1 MISAGIFNAIV
12 PFSPFSED
20 NFLEWQD
27 GDIFWET
34 QKLHLTDPFR
44 AVRWITIGLIGALV
58 LGLAALAETSP
69 SGQLYDDGMAA
80 LEAED
85 FGLAEQLL
93 SEALVLEAQEFA
105 DPHPDIAVTLYHLA
119 QAQAALNKHK
129 EAIQSLQMAISIEEQ
144 FYGRD
149 DQETRITLQYL
160 AELLRVEG
168 RLERADEIHYELGQL
183 ALDRGQLLREQGAF
197 EIAQEQFGLSQNSF
211 ESMTSPEPETELL
224 VRNELGL
231 VASGRGRFNEAID
244 IYQGI
249 LAELPNVVDDFH
261 PAHAVLA
268 NNLGEALFSLGE
280 YEASVGWFTDALAR
294 NSITLGNLAEGTLT
308 ASTNL
313 AASLRVMGRYNE
325 AKELLETGLDE
336 LNEASEG
343 FELQLAQIQTEL
355 GIILLESGN
364 LDRAQSLFEQAYQLR
379 SRLLPSEHP
388 EVQASIHNLAKSLRT
403 NGKIDEAISMYQG
416 IWDTHVIR
424 SDNRARILY
433 ELASSFADLGDFEG
447 AQAYF
452 EEALKT
458 GRQILEPSHSTM
470 LDITVDFAELLLAR
484 GRIQDSLRLL
494 RTADHLGRTDRNTYL
509 LALTQKAELAGSES
523 VFDEAFEVGQKTR
536 RSASKSVTELIS
548 RRLAAGD
555 DDLAAMIRDEQD
567 LELQLETAHQR
578 LIEAKVDNDRDL
590 IGFLQSHIS
599 ESKSDLKRLRQQI
612 ADAYPDYE
620 ALVRPEPSSA
630 EEAQQALTANEALVV
645 IDTVR
650 GQGLDFVWVIT
661 PEHRRWVAL
670 ETGEDEIA
678 ELVNRVRATAVD
690 PSKDFDKKSAHAL
703 YQLTLGAH
711 EDLLDD
717 KDHLYF
723 VINGSMASIPV
734 NLLVT
739 HIPFL
744 GRPKYLIETHSISML
759 PSVKNLAK
767 RTQVAASHSFNRP
780 VLAFGDPS
788 YKPTN
793 LNLEAPIAP
802 DQSVSLY
809 QSPNLERLWA
819 QPVLPDTRDEVTN
832 VLDALGNDGSLA
844 FFGTDAS
851 EKTLKEL
858 GNLSDFGVIYFATHA
873 YPSGT
878 VANAFELRPEAA
890 IQMAGATRPDQ
901 LNDGLLLTS
910 EIATLKL
917 NAELVVLSACKT
929 ALVDDNN
936 SVASATSITNGLVP
950 TFMYAGANRVVAA
963 YWNVPSLQTSEVL
976 ALTLDYSS
984 KAGFTKSSHLQSA
997 QKFVLSR
1004 YKHPFY
1010 WAGFHISGS

>member
-1 MISAGIFNAIV
+1 MSA
-12 PFSPFSED
+12 FSMQSVHFRH
-20 NFLEWQD
+20 FLRTTFEWQV
-27 GDIFWET
+27 GDIFEET
-34 QKLHLTDPFR
+34 RKLQLTDPFR
-44 AVRWITIGLIGALV
+44 ALRWITIVLIGALV
-58 LGLAALAETSP
+58 FGLPALAEISP
-69 SGQLYDDGMAA
+69 SGQHYDDGLAA

-93 SEALVLEAQEFA
+93 SEALVLEAQELA
-105 DPHPDIAVTLYHLA
+105 DPDPDIAVTLYYLA
-119 QAQAALNKHK
+119 KAQGALNKRK
-129 EAIQSLQMAISIEEQ
+129 EAIQSLRMAISIEEQ

-149 DQETRITLQYL
+149 HPVIWTTLQYL
-160 AELLRVEG
+160 AELLLVEE
-168 RLERADEIHYELGQL
+168 RLERADEIYHDLGQM
-183 ALDRGQLLREQGAF
+183 AFSRGQLLRKKGAF
-197 EIAQEQFGLSQNSF
+197 EVAQDQLEFSLNSF
-211 ESMTSPEPETELL
+211 KRMTSPDPETELR

-231 VASGRGRFNEAID
+231 VSSGLGRFNEAID

-249 LAELPNVVDDFH
+249 LAELPNVVDDIQ
-261 PAHAVLA
+261 PAQATLA
-268 NNLGEALFSLGE
+268 NNLGEALFSLGK
-280 YEASVGWFTDALAR
+280 YEVSVGWFTDALAR
-294 NSITLGNLAEGTLT
+294 NSISLGNLAEGTLT

-313 AASLRVMGRYNE
+313 AATLRMLGRYDE
-325 AKELLETGLDE
+325 AKELLQTGLDE

-343 FELQLAQIQTEL
+343 FELQLAHIQTEL
-355 GIILLESGN
+355 GIILLERGN

-379 SRLLPSEHP
+379 SRFLPPEHP
-388 EVQASIHNLAKSLRT
+388 EIQASVHNLAKSLRT
-403 NGKIDEAISMYQG
+403 SGKIEEAISMYEG
-416 IWDTHVIR
+416 ILDAHVIR
-424 SDNRARILY
+424 SDNLSRILY
-433 ELASSFADLGDFEG
+433 QLASSLADLGDFEG
-447 AQAYF
+447 AQVRF

-470 LDITVDFAELLLAR
+470 LDITLDFAEFLLAR
-484 GRIQDSLRLL
+484 GKIQDSLRLL
-494 RTADHLGRTDRNTYL
+494 RTADGLGRTDRSTYL
-509 LALTQKAELAGSES
+509 LALTQKAELAGLEA

-555 DDLAAMIRDEQD
+555 DVLAALIRDEQD

-590 IGFLQSHIS
+590 IGFLQSQIS
-599 ESKSDLKRLRQQI
+599 DSRSDLKRLRQQI
-612 ADAYPDYE
+612 AEAYPDYE

-630 EEAQQALTANEALVV
+630 EEAQQALTANEALIV

-650 GQGLDFVWVIT
+650 GQGLDFVWVMT
-661 PEHRRWVAL
+661 REHRRWVAL
-670 ETGEDEIA
+670 ETDEDEIA

-739 HIPFL
+739 DIPFL

-759 PSVKNLAK
+759 PSVKNLTS
-767 RTQVAASHSFNRP
+767 RTQVAASHSSNRP

-788 YKPTN
+788 YKPIN
-793 LNLEAPIAP
+793 LTVEAPFAP

-819 QPVLPDTRDEVTN
+819 QPALPDTRDEVTN

-901 LNDGLLLTS
+901 LNDGLLLAS
-910 EIATLKL
+910 EIATLML

-929 ALVDDNN
+929 ALVDENN
-936 SVASATSITNGLVP
+936 SVASAASITNGLVP
-950 TFMYAGANRVVAA
+950 AFMYAGADRVVAS
-963 YWNVPSLQTSEVL
+963 YWDISSEKTAELMTQAFRVKDTTKLHSGLAQAQRALLRKNSHPS
-976 ALTLDYSS
+976 
-984 KAGFTKSSHLQSA
+984 
-997 QKFVLSR
+997 
-1004 YKHPFY
+1004 Y
-1010 WAGFHISGS
+1010 WAGMILIQ